1 MEGLQMCKGRSDDD
15 FVDGMMRGAL
25 VTAVGAFSPF
35 MVIR

>member
-1 MEGLQMCKGRSDDD
+1 MCKGRSDDDFD

-25 VTAVGAFSPF
+25 LTAVGAFSPF